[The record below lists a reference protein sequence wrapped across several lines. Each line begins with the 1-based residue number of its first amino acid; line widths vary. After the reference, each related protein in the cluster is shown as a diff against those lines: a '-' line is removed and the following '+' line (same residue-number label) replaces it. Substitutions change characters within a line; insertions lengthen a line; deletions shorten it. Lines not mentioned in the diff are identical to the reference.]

1 MEKRRAWQRIPR
13 FKTYQFVGLAAV
25 EFLMSFTFLG
35 YIHVEPISI
44 TVAYLPILLAGCFL
58 GVWQAAAMGLF
69 FGLASMYKASA
80 YYVMPT
86 DMIFSP
92 FLSGFPL
99 GSLLLSIGTR
109 ALFGWLVGV
118 LFQLGRR
125 TRHPRACAGV
135 ISLLAPKLHSVLVY
149 SAMGLCFPALGYD
162 FTSALHVAANDAFLA
177 LLCLVVVEA
186 AWSLEGREELRHFGA
201 YLDQGGG
208 LEQQARELHWAWLV
222 FLGCILGAAIAST
235 FYFAQRMSYM
245 LGVHGLE
252 LSPEVN
258 HDLLHLQLQSLFAT
272 AALVFF
278 LAVCLLLVYKYFSYR
293 AYVGQLDAV
302 TGTMGRKMFSRY
314 CEQWLEA
321 KDSARA
327 RGGWFLL
334 LDVDYFK
341 GINDALGHPAGD
353 LVLKKVAQALLDIF
367 SPLGSAGRM
376 GGDEFAMLLT
386 SPVPEAELRQLLE
399 RFQEETA
406 AILPAPEKVTCS
418 IGGCRFTPSLDMQA
432 LYAQTDRLLYAAKRQ
447 GRACYVLGSV
457 GQAAAEDE
465 GDSI

>member
-1 MEKRRAWQRIPR
+1 MW
-13 FKTYQFVGLAAV
+13 
-25 EFLMSFTFLG
+25 
-35 YIHVEPISI
+35 
-44 TVAYLPILLAGCFL
+44 
-58 GVWQAAAMGLF
+58 
-69 FGLASMYKASA
+69 
-80 YYVMPT
+80 
-86 DMIFSP
+86 
-92 FLSGFPL
+92 
-99 GSLLLSIGTR
+99 GSWMR
-109 ALFGWLVGV
+109 
-118 LFQLGRR
+118 
-125 TRHPRACAGV
+125 
-135 ISLLAPKLHSVLVY
+135 
-149 SAMGLCFPALGYD
+149 
-162 FTSALHVAANDAFLA
+162 
-177 LLCLVVVEA
+177 
-186 AWSLEGREELRHFGA
+186 LRGPWGA
-201 YLDQGGG
+201 K
-208 LEQQARELHWAWLV
+208 
-222 FLGCILGAAIAST
+222 C
-235 FYFAQRMSYM
+235 
-245 LGVHGLE
+245 
-252 LSPEVN
+252 
-258 HDLLHLQLQSLFAT
+258 
-272 AALVFF
+272 
-278 LAVCLLLVYKYFSYR
+278 
-293 AYVGQLDAV
+293 
-302 TGTMGRKMFSRY
+302 FSRY

-457 GQAAAEDE
+457 GQAAVEDE